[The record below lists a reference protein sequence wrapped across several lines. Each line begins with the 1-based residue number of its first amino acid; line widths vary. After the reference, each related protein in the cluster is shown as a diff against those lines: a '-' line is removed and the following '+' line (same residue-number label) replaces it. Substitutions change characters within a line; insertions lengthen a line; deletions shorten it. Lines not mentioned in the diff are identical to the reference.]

1 MWPFKKNKKA
11 RYVEPPE
18 YIETSYGFRY
28 RFLDVHVSQGFEVAA
43 AQLLPGERLYRMMSG
58 SLRTGDQLSP
68 ILIEDSINFI
78 ESQRNIEERGW
89 VFFLAA
95 GIPRLT
101 AEPLDIVHHSAS

>member
-43 AQLLPGERLYRMMSG
+43 AQLLPGERL
-58 SLRTGDQLSP
+58 TG
-68 ILIEDSINFI
+68 
-78 ESQRNIEERGW
+78 
-89 VFFLAA
+89 
-95 GIPRLT
+95 
-101 AEPLDIVHHSAS
+101 